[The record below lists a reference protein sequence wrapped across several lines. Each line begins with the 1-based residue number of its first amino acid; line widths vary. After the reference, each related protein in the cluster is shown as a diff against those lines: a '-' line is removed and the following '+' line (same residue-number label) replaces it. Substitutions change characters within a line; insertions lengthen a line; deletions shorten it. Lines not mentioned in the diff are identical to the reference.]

1 MFEAG
6 CSLFHAQCRSTCSL
20 FHTQMPLDVEQLRPD
35 RGPEAR
41 CTCSLAACTSAG
53 AAAAVAPAANVHE
66 GAAFRVGYLMA
77 LRCFVRSSVVPAAVP
92 VHGLG
97 GGGNGR

>member
-1 MFEAG
+1 MHSA
-6 CSLFHAQCRSTCSL
+6 STA
-20 FHTQMPLDVEQLRPD
+20 P
-35 RGPEAR
+35 RGRGTSRAPSIRGSAA
-41 CTCSLAACTSAG
+41 CTYGLAACTSAG

-77 LRCFVRSSVVPAAVP
+77 LRCFARSSVVPAAVP

>member
-1 MFEAG
+1 ML
-6 CSLFHAQCRSTCSL
+6 SLPRSMPLDVLSL
-20 FHTQMPLDVEQLRPD
+20 PHSMPLDVEQLRPD
-35 RGPEAR
+35 RGPEAP
-41 CTCSLAACTSAG
+41 CTCALAACTSAG

-77 LRCFVRSSVVPAAVP
+77 LRCFARSSVVPAAVP